1 VGAASL
7 RNSQKQKKGILPVD
21 FAKAFVC
28 LLAVLSALFTA
39 CEKKPQPL
47 TGLQV
52 REITRELVLA
62 ARNASSG
69 RAETGMIPE
78 RPPGPAPARGSGT
91 APNPP
96 ADLIFVT
103 LPRTEDGN
111 VDDATSKA
119 ILDEM
124 DRVAEFH
131 QLTRTQRKGAPG
143 IERFDLSFAGQRT
156 QSVDLVT
163 PIVTSSIENARAG
176 RQPKLA
182 IIIDDLGYDREAAEK
197 LFQIPYPLTVSV
209 LPHLPLSSVIAEEAS
224 RRGYQVLLH
233 MPVESSGGEKA
244 ETIELR
250 AGMGSDDAVRM
261 LQGML
266 DTVPLAIGVNNHQGS
281 LGTADNKLMNEIMP
295 ALHERGLFFV
305 DSRTSS
311 ASVAFAAAHRAGVPA
326 ASRDIFLDDVQDDA
340 AIHHQLELAVED
352 AKLHGQAIAI
362 GHPHPATLE
371 ALQES
376 LPRIQSEG
384 VQIVFASQVVH

>member
-1 VGAASL
+1 VGAVSL
-7 RNSQKQKKGILPVD
+7 SNSQNQIKLNQTIPY
-21 FAKAFVC
+21 AKA
-28 LLAVLSALFTA
+28 LLCFLVALSALFTA

-47 TGLQV
+47 TGVQV
-52 REITRELVLA
+52 RAITRELVLA
-62 ARNASSG
+62 ARNASGG
-69 RAETGMIPE
+69 RAETGMFPE
-78 RPPGPAPARGSGT
+78 RPAGPAPARGRGAT
-91 APNPP
+91 PIPP

-103 LPRTEDGN
+103 LPRAQDGK
-111 VDDATSKA
+111 VDDAAPKA

-131 QLTRTQRKGAPG
+131 QLTRTQRKGSPG
-143 IERFDLSFAGQRT
+143 ILRFDYSFAGQRT
-156 QSVDLVT
+156 QSVELVT
-163 PIVTSSIENARAG
+163 PIVASGGEPSRAAS
-176 RQPKLA
+176 QPKLA
-182 IIIDDLGYDREAAEK
+182 IIIDDLGYDRESAET
-197 LFQIPYPLTVSV
+197 LFQIPYPLTISV

-233 MPVESSGGEKA
+233 MPVESNGGEKA

-250 AGMGSDDAVRM
+250 AGMSSDDAVRM

-281 LGTADNKLMNEIMP
+281 LGTSDSKLMNAIMP
-295 ALHERGLFFV
+295 ALHERRLFFV

-311 ASVAFAAAHRAGVPA
+311 SSVAFAAARRAGVPA
-326 ASRDIFLDDVQDDA
+326 ASRDVFLDDVQDAA

-362 GHPHPATLE
+362 GHPHPATLQV
-371 ALQES
+371 LQEF
-376 LPRIQSEG
+376 LPRIQNEG

>member
-1 VGAASL
+1 M
-7 RNSQKQKKGILPVD
+7 
-21 FAKAFVC
+21 C
-28 LLAVLSALFTA
+28 LLVMLSALFTA

-47 TGLQV
+47 TGVQV
-52 REITRELVLA
+52 RAITRELVLA

-78 RPPGPAPARGSGT
+78 RPAGPPPARGRGA

-103 LPRTEDGN
+103 LPRAKDGS
-111 VDDATSKA
+111 VDDAAPKA

-124 DRVAEFH
+124 DRVAEVH
-131 QLTRTQRKGAPG
+131 HLTRIQRANSPG
-143 IERFDLSFAGQRT
+143 IQRFDFLFAGQRT
-156 QSVDLVT
+156 QSVELVT
-163 PIVTSSIENARAG
+163 PIANTSGEHARAAS
-176 RQPKLA
+176 RPRLA
-182 IIIDDLGYDREAAEK
+182 IIIDDLGYDREAAET
-197 LFQIPYPLTVSV
+197 LFQLPYPLTVSV
-209 LPHLPLSSVIAEEAS
+209 LPHLPLSSVVAEEAS
-224 RRGYQVLLH
+224 RRGYEVLLH
-233 MPVESSGGEKA
+233 MPVESNAGEKA
-244 ETIELR
+244 EAVELR
-250 AGMGSDDAVRM
+250 AGMSADDAVRM

-281 LGTADNKLMNEIMP
+281 LGTADTKLMNAIMP
-295 ALHERGLFFV
+295 ALHERRLFFV

-311 ASVAFAAAHRAGVPA
+311 ASIALEAAHRAGVPA
-326 ASRDIFLDDVQDDA
+326 ASRDVFLDDVQDAA

-362 GHPHPATLE
+362 GHPHPATLQ
-371 ALQES
+371 ALQEF